1 MTPEPIEWC
10 DEEGC
15 DRESIGKVNN
25 VGYCKTHMKSVIQR
39 TLSPAKDAIRIA
51 KRMAE
56 GKEPM

>member
-1 MTPEPIEWC
+1 MTPEPTEQC

-15 DRESIGKVNN
+15 DKESIGKVNT
-25 VGYCKTHMKSVIQR
+25 VGFCKAHMESVIKR

-51 KRMAE
+51 KRLAE